1 MVNRQMEWHLQSI
14 VENKGLDVKII
25 LPLWPFFFKTI
36 CGICGRASK
45 ESKNVNKRVEHDW
58 ATELTDWSIYGI
70 DWWVGRYRE
79 MDEKKNKQI
88 GRQANDWMNGWN
100 KWKDRILQT
109 GFQSNIEVRFIS
121 WLCFLIPCPILFCL
135 YSHSSVQIHPNFFT
149 SCC

>member
-1 MVNRQMEWHLQSI
+1 MESLTQWTRVWASSRSWWWTGRPGMLLSI
-14 VENKGLDVKII
+14 G
-25 LPLWPFFFKTI
+25 
-36 CGICGRASK
+36 SQ
-45 ESKNVNKRVEHDW
+45 RVEHDW